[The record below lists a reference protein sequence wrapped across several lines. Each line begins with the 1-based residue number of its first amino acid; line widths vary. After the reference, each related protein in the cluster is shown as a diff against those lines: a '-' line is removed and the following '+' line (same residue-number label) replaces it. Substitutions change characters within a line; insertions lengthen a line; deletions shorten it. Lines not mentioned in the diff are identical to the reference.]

1 MAKTT
6 IQDIDDFLAQK
17 RIALVGVSRNPQ
29 EISRLL
35 LREFVRRG
43 YDVVPVNP
51 NLAEVEGL
59 RCFARIQDVAPAVDA
74 VLIMTAAGRSTEAV
88 QGCAEAHI
96 KRAWLYRG
104 AGAGAVSAEAVD
116 LCQHHGIRV
125 VAGFC
130 PYMFWPETSFVHR
143 AHKFAMK
150 VAGSYPGRA
159 A

>member
-6 IQDIDDFLAQK
+6 MQDIDDFLAQK

-29 EISRLL
+29 DLSRAL

-43 YDVVPVNP
+43 YEMAPVNP
-51 NLAEVEGL
+51 NLTEAEGL
-59 RCFARIQDVAPAVDA
+59 RCFARIQDVTPAVDGA
-74 VLIMTAAGRSTEAV
+74 LIMMPAERSAEIV
-88 QGCAEAHI
+88 QDCAESGI
-96 KRAWLYRG
+96 KRVWLYRG
-104 AGAGAVSAEAVD
+104 AGPGAVSAEAVN
-116 LCQHHGIRV
+116 LCSRYGIRV
-125 VAGFC
+125 VTGYC

-150 VAGSYPGRA
+150 VVGTYPAHA